1 MFGSYD
7 TASCYEHQ
15 GGPAAEEQA
24 DEGIVIAA
32 RDARAKDAAVMV
44 EVARAHITRAT
55 VVRAL
60 GPSHSTYKAR
70 RELDGWMV
78 ACVGSELDS

>member
-1 MFGSYD
+1 MFGSDD
-7 TASCYEHQ
+7 TAGCYKHQ

-55 VVRAL
+55 VV
-60 GPSHSTYKAR
+60 
-70 RELDGWMV
+70 
-78 ACVGSELDS
+78 